1 MSDTRERKLPFL
13 IMIAIV
19 LFLPFLGKGGVL
31 AAAIIAAALVGSPL
45 FVLIGIATLGSLF
58 LWSGFRDPMQF
69 TIVIEGIR
77 SLADS
82 PTLLAIPFFIMSGA
96 VMSRGE
102 ISQRLVDFAQALIGW
117 VPGGMAMSGVIA
129 CMLFAAISG
138 SSPATVVAIGTM
150 MGPALIAAG
159 YQERFS
165 HGLLTSA
172 GSLGILIPPSIPMI
186 VYPIVNQTAV
196 IEVERLFASG
206 FGPGLVMG
214 SILIGYS
221 FYQGIT
227 DKVPTEAF
235 KFKRLAAATRDGFWA
250 LMFPILILGGIYGGI
265 FNAVEASAV
274 SVAYAVVVEVWLH
287 RALKLKA
294 IPEIFGE
301 TGVFLGSFLVIMVMA
316 LALGEFLEK
325 EEIPARMVEWIQ
337 GKDLEYWQFLILLN
351 LILLAVGMMMDIL
364 SAMFV
369 FVPLLAPIAASMGV
383 DPMHFGII
391 FIVNLE
397 IGYLTPPVGLN
408 LFVASALYEKGLG
421 HVIRSVVPFVG
432 LMLIGLGLIT
442 WYPQLSIGLGNAIM
456 GADPNAMLDED
467 HDGEDDRGED
477 AGGMPTMEE
486 MMREAMEADDDE
498 EEQEEESEEE
508 LDDEDLGDE
517 DLGDE
522 DLGDEDLEEE

>member
-1 MSDTRERKLPFL
+1 MNQAAAQDRKLPFL
-13 IMIAIV
+13 IIVAII

-45 FVLIGIATLGSLF
+45 FVLIGIGTLGSLF
-58 LWSGFRDPMQF
+58 LWSGFRDISQF
-69 TIVIEGIR
+69 TIIIEGIR

-96 VMSRGE
+96 VMSKGH
-102 ISQRLVDFAQALIGW
+102 ISQRLIEFAQALIGW

-138 SSPATVVAIGTM
+138 SSPATVVAIGSM
-150 MGPALIAAG
+150 MGPALVLAG

-186 VYPIVNQTAV
+186 VYPIVNQGAV

-206 FGPGLVMG
+206 FGPGIVMG
-214 SILIGYS
+214 SILMGYS
-221 FYQGIT
+221 FYHGVR
-227 DKVPTEAF
+227 DKVPTQPFAGKKLLKAF
-235 KFKRLAAATRDGFWA
+235 LDGFWA

-265 FNAVEASAV
+265 FNAVEASAI
-274 SVAYAVVVEVWLH
+274 SVVYAVVVEVWLH
-287 RALKLKA
+287 RALKLKEV
-294 IPEIFGE
+294 PGIFGE

-337 GKDLEYWQFLILLN
+337 GKDLEYWQFLLLLN
-351 LILLAVGMMMDIL
+351 MMLLAVGMMMDIL

-421 HVIRSVVPFVG
+421 HVIRSVAPFVG
-432 LMLIGLGLIT
+432 LMLIGLAVIT

-456 GADPNAMLDED
+456 GGDPNAMVGDED
-467 HDGEDDRGED
+467 GADSGDS
-477 AGGMPTMEE
+477 GGMPTMEE
-486 MMREAMEADDDE
+486 MMREAMADEESWDDE
-498 EEQEEESEEE
+498 EE
-508 LDDEDLGDE
+508 
-517 DLGDE
+517 
-522 DLGDEDLEEE
+522 DEDLEEDDFEEEGEDMME

>member
-1 MSDTRERKLPFL
+1 MTETRERKLPFL

-19 LFLPFLGKGGVL
+19 LFLPFLGKGGIL

-58 LWSGFRDPMQF
+58 LWSGFRDPTQF

-96 VMSRGE
+96 VMSRGQ

-227 DKVPTEAF
+227 DKVPTEPF
-235 KFKRLAAATRDGFWA
+235 KFKKLMAATRDGFWA

-337 GKDLEYWQFLILLN
+337 GKDLEYWQFLVLLN
-351 LILLAVGMMMDIL
+351 MILLAVGMMMDIL

-421 HVIRSVVPFVG
+421 HVIRSVAPFVG
-432 LMLIGLGLIT
+432 LMLIGLGIIT
-442 WYPQLSIGLGNAIM
+442 WYPQVSIGLGNAIM
-456 GADPNAMLDED
+456 GGDPNAMVDED
-467 HDGEDDRGED
+467 GDGEDDGGD
-477 AGGMPTMEE
+477 SGGMPTMEE
-486 MMREAMEADDDE
+486 MMQEAMGDDDWDDEDE
-498 EEQEEESEEE
+498 EEDEEEEAPEDEAAGEEAADAADAE
-508 LDDEDLGDE
+508 PDTAE
-517 DLGDE
+517 
-522 DLGDEDLEEE
+522 

>member
-1 MSDTRERKLPFL
+1 MNAVRERKLPFL
-13 IMIAIV
+13 IMVTIIV
-19 LFLPFLGKGGVL
+19 FLPFLGKGGML
-31 AAAIIAAALVGSPL
+31 ASAIIAAALVGSPL
-45 FVLIGIATLGSLF
+45 FVLIGVATLGSLF
-58 LWSGFRDPMQF
+58 LWSGFTDLNQF

-96 VMSRGE
+96 VMSKGQ
-102 ISQRLVDFAQALIGW
+102 ISQRLIEFAQAFIGW
-117 VPGGMAMSGVIA
+117 VPGGMAMSGVLA

-138 SSPATVVAIGTM
+138 SSPATVVAIGSM
-150 MGPALIAAG
+150 MGPALIAEG
-159 YQERFS
+159 YRERFS

-186 VYPIVNQTAV
+186 VYPIVNQGAV

-221 FYQGIT
+221 FYQGIV
-227 DKVPTEAF
+227 DKIPTSPF
-235 KFKRLAAATRDGFWA
+235 KFQKLVAASRDGFWA
-250 LMFPILILGGIYGGI
+250 LMFPLLILGGIYGGI
-265 FNAVEASAV
+265 FNAVEAAAV
-274 SVAYAVVVEVWLH
+274 SVMYAIVVEVWLH

-294 IPEIFGE
+294 IPAIFGE

-337 GKDLEYWQFLILLN
+337 GKDLEYWQFLVLLN
-351 LILLAVGMMMDIL
+351 LLLLAVGMMMDIL

-421 HVIRSVVPFVG
+421 HIIRSVAPFVG
-432 LMLIGLGLIT
+432 LMLIGLGIIT
-442 WYPQLSIGLGNAIM
+442 WYPQVSIGLGNAIM
-456 GADPNAMLDED
+456 GADPNALLDED
-467 HDGEDDRGED
+467 GDGVDDRGED

-486 MMREAMEADDDE
+486 MMQEAMEADDDGDDDD
-498 EEQEEESEEE
+498 
-508 LDDEDLGDE
+508 LDDDDDDFGDDEDLGDDDVE
-517 DLGDE
+517 
-522 DLGDEDLEEE
+522 

>member
-1 MSDTRERKLPFL
+1 MTAGKERKLPFL
-13 IMIAIV
+13 IILVLIV
-19 LFLPFLGKGGVL
+19 FLPFLGKGGLL
-31 AAAIIAAALVGSPL
+31 ASAIIAAALVGSPL

-58 LWSGFRDPMQF
+58 LWSDFRELSQF
-69 TIVIEGIR
+69 SIVIEGIR

-96 VMSRGE
+96 VMSKGQ

-138 SSPATVVAIGTM
+138 SSPATVVAIGSM

-186 VYPIVNQTAV
+186 VYPIVNQGAV

-221 FYQGIT
+221 FYQGIV

-235 KFKRLAAATRDGFWA
+235 RFRKLVTATRDGFWA

-265 FNAVEASAV
+265 FNAVEASAI
-274 SVAYAVVVEVWLH
+274 SVIYAVVVEVWLH

-294 IPEIFGE
+294 VPSIFGE

-325 EEIPARMVEWIQ
+325 EDIPARMVEWIQ
-337 GKDLEYWQFLILLN
+337 GKDLAYWQFLLLLN
-351 LILLAVGMMMDIL
+351 LMLLAVGMMMDIL

-369 FVPLLAPIAASMGV
+369 FIPLLAPIAASMGV

-421 HVIRSVVPFVG
+421 HVIRSVAPFVG
-432 LMLIGLGLIT
+432 LMLIGLAIVT
-442 WYPQLSIGLGNAIM
+442 WYPQVSIGLGNAIM
-456 GADPNAMLDED
+456 GGDPQVILDEE
-467 HDGEDDRGED
+467 GEVIE
-477 AGGMPTMEE
+477 GGMPTMEE
-486 MMREAMEADDDE
+486 MMQEAMAADEDWDDE
-498 EEQEEESEEE
+498 EEEE
-508 LDDEDLGDE
+508 GDE
-517 DLGDE
+517 DE
-522 DLGDEDLEEE
+522 YEEETDETLDADEAPEPELTE

>member
-1 MSDTRERKLPFL
+1 MTDARERKLPFFIIL
-13 IMIAIV
+13 ALV
-19 LFLPFLGKGGVL
+19 VFLPFLGKGGIL
-31 AAAIIAAALVGSPL
+31 ASAILGAALVGSPL
-45 FVLIGIATLGSLF
+45 FVLIGVATLGSLF
-58 LWSGFRDPMQF
+58 LWSGFRDLNQF

-96 VMSRGE
+96 VMSKGQ
-102 ISQRLVDFAQALIGW
+102 ISQRLIEFAQAFIGW
-117 VPGGMAMSGVIA
+117 VPGGMAMSGVLA

-138 SSPATVVAIGTM
+138 SSPATVVAIGSM
-150 MGPALIAAG
+150 MGPALIAEG
-159 YQERFS
+159 YNERFS

-221 FYQGIT
+221 FYQGIV
-227 DKVPTEAF
+227 DKVPTQPF
-235 KFKRLAAATRDGFWA
+235 KFQKLVASVRDGFWA

-265 FNAVEASAV
+265 FNAVEASAI
-274 SVAYAVVVEVWLH
+274 SVVYAIVVEVWLH

-294 IPEIFGE
+294 IPGIFGE

-316 LALGEFLEK
+316 LALGEFLQK
-325 EEIPARMVEWIQ
+325 EEIPDLMVAWIQ
-337 GKDLEYWQFLILLN
+337 GKDLSHWQFLVLLN
-351 LILLAVGMMMDIL
+351 LILLVVGMMMDIL

-408 LFVASALYEKGLG
+408 LFVASALYQRGLG
-421 HVIRSVVPFVG
+421 HIIRSVAPFVG
-432 LMLIGLGLIT
+432 LMLIGLGFIT
-442 WYPQLSIGLGNAIM
+442 WYPQLSIGLGNLIM
-456 GADPNAMLDED
+456 GGDPNVMLDEE
-467 HDGEDDRGED
+467 GEVIEGDS
-477 AGGMPTMEE
+477 GGMPTMEE
-486 MMREAMEADDDE
+486 MMQEAMEADGGDDE
-498 EEQEEESEEE
+498 DEDEEP
-508 LDDEDLGDE
+508 LDDEDEEIDE
-517 DLGDE
+517 TLDGGAQEPGAPD
-522 DLGDEDLEEE
+522 

>member
-1 MSDTRERKLPFL
+1 MTDRPRERWLPFIIIVAL
-13 IMIAIV
+13 V
-19 LFLPFLGKGGVL
+19 LFLPFLGKGGLL
-31 AAAIIAAALVGSPL
+31 AAAIIAAALVGAPL
-45 FVLIGIATLGSLF
+45 FVLIGIGTLGSLF
-58 LWSGFRDPMQF
+58 LWSHFRDINQF
-69 TIVIEGIR
+69 TIIIEGIR

-96 VMSRGE
+96 VMSRGQ
-102 ISQRLVDFAQALIGW
+102 ISQRLIDFAQALIGW

-138 SSPATVVAIGTM
+138 SSPATVVAIGSM

-186 VYPIVNQTAV
+186 VYPIVNQGAV

-221 FYQGIT
+221 FYHGIR

-235 KFKRLAAATRDGFWA
+235 RFKKLAAATRDGFWA

-265 FNAVEASAV
+265 FNAVEASAI
-274 SVAYAVVVEVWLH
+274 SVVYAVVVEVWLH
-287 RALKLKA
+287 RALKLKDT
-294 IPEIFGE
+294 PRIFGE
-301 TGVFLGSFLVIMVMA
+301 VGVFLGSFLVILVMA

-325 EEIPARMVEWIQ
+325 EDIPALMVEWIQ
-337 GKDLEYWQFLILLN
+337 SKDLAYWQFLLLLN
-351 LILLAVGMMMDIL
+351 VMLLAVGMMMDIL

-369 FVPLLAPIAASMGV
+369 FVPLLAPIAASMGI

-421 HVIRSVVPFVG
+421 HIIRSVAPFVG
-432 LMLIGLGLIT
+432 LMLIGLALIT

-456 GADPNAMLDED
+456 GGDPNQMIDED
-467 HDGEDDRGED
+467 GDAEGDED

-486 MMREAMEADDDE
+486 MMQEAMAGEDSWEDE
-498 EEQEEESEEE
+498 EEEDEEE
-508 LDDEDLGDE
+508 DEDEAFPEEDE
-517 DLGDE
+517 AE
-522 DLGDEDLEEE
+522 LEETE

>member
-1 MSDTRERKLPFL
+1 MTETRERKLPFL

-19 LFLPFLGKGGVL
+19 LFLPFLGKGGIL

-58 LWSGFRDPMQF
+58 LWSGFRDPTQF

-96 VMSRGE
+96 VMSRGQ

-227 DKVPTEAF
+227 DKVPTEPF
-235 KFKRLAAATRDGFWA
+235 KFKKLMAATRDGFWA

-337 GKDLEYWQFLILLN
+337 GKDLEYWQFLVLLN

-421 HVIRSVVPFVG
+421 HVIRSVAPFVG
-432 LMLIGLGLIT
+432 LMLIGLGIIT
-442 WYPQLSIGLGNAIM
+442 WYPQVSIGLGNAIM
-456 GADPNAMLDED
+456 GGDPNAMVDED
-467 HDGEDDRGED
+467 GDGEDDGGD
-477 AGGMPTMEE
+477 SGGMPTMEE
-486 MMREAMEADDDE
+486 MMQEAMGDDDWDDEDE
-498 EEQEEESEEE
+498 EEDEEEEAPEDEAAGEEAAGAPDAE
-508 LDDEDLGDE
+508 PDTAE
-517 DLGDE
+517 
-522 DLGDEDLEEE
+522 

>member
-1 MSDTRERKLPFL
+1 MTKARERKLPFFIIL
-13 IMIAIV
+13 ALVV
-19 LFLPFLGKGGVL
+19 LLPFLGKGGIL
-31 AAAIIAAALVGSPL
+31 ASAIIAAALVGSPL
-45 FVLIGIATLGSLF
+45 FVLIGLATLGSLF
-58 LWSGFRDPMQF
+58 LWSGFRDIIQF
-69 TIVIEGIR
+69 SIVIEGIR

-96 VMSRGE
+96 VMSKGQ
-102 ISQRLVDFAQALIGW
+102 ISQRLIDFAQAFIGW
-117 VPGGMAMSGVIA
+117 VPGGMAMSGVLA

-138 SSPATVVAIGTM
+138 SSPATVVAIGSM
-150 MGPALIAAG
+150 MGPALIAEG
-159 YQERFS
+159 YRERFA

-186 VYPIVNQTAV
+186 VYPIVNQSAV

-221 FYQGIT
+221 FYQGIV
-227 DKVPTEAF
+227 DKIPTQPF
-235 KFKRLAAATRDGFWA
+235 KFRRLLASIRDGFWA
-250 LMFPILILGGIYGGI
+250 LMFPVLILGGIYGGI
-265 FNAVEASAV
+265 FNAVEASAI
-274 SVAYAVVVEVWLH
+274 SVVYAV
-287 RALKLKA
+287 LKLKA
-294 IPEIFGE
+294 VPGIFGE

-325 EEIPARMVEWIQ
+325 EEIPAHMVEWIQ
-337 GKDLEYWQFLILLN
+337 GKDLEYWQFLVLLN

-408 LFVASALYEKGLG
+408 LFVASALYQKGLG
-421 HVIRSVVPFVG
+421 HIVRSVAPFVG

-442 WYPQLSIGLGNAIM
+442 WYPQLSIGLGNMIM
-456 GADPNAMLDED
+456 GGDPNVVLDED
-467 HDGEDDRGED
+467 GEVIEGETRD
-477 AGGMPTMEE
+477 TSGMPTMEE
-486 MMREAMEADDDE
+486 MMQEAMGADDDGDDAD
-498 EEQEEESEEE
+498 EESDEP
-508 LDDEDLGDE
+508 LDDEDDDDATLDDDSQ
-517 DLGDE
+517 DLGAPD
-522 DLGDEDLEEE
+522 